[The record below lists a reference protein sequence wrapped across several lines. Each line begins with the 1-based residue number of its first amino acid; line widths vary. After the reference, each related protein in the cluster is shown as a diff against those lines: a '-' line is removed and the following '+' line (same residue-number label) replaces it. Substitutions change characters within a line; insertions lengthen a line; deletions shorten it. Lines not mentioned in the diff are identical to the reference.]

1 MTIARRVVVHGR
13 VQGVFFR
20 ESARRR
26 ARRAGVAGWVQN
38 NDDGSVEAWFEG
50 EPDDVEVMLHFAETG
65 PSGAYSTSSRGSAR
79 VRRRGVARARTARP
93 RHGGGWAD
101 RSRDSPSDRA
111 NAC

>member
-20 ESARRR
+20 ESARLR
-26 ARRAGVAGWVQN
+26 ARRAGVAGWVRN

-65 PSGAYSTSSRGSAR
+65 PSGAYVDKVDVENVDPQDLRGFE
-79 VRRRGVARARTARP
+79 VR
-93 RHGGGWAD
+93 
-101 RSRDSPSDRA
+101 
-111 NAC
+111 

>member
-26 ARRAGVAGWVQN
+26 ARRVGVAGWVRN

-65 PSGAYSTSSRGSAR
+65 PSGAYVDKVDVEDVEPRDLHGYE
-79 VRRRGVARARTARP
+79 VR
-93 RHGGGWAD
+93 
-101 RSRDSPSDRA
+101 
-111 NAC
+111 

>member
-26 ARRAGVAGWVQN
+26 ARRAGVAGWVRN

-50 EPDDVEVMLHFAETG
+50 EPDDVEVMLHFSEIG
-65 PSGAYSTSSRGSAR
+65 PSGAYVEKVDVEDVEPQDLRGFE
-79 VRRRGVARARTARP
+79 VR
-93 RHGGGWAD
+93 
-101 RSRDSPSDRA
+101 
-111 NAC
+111 

>member
-1 MTIARRVVVHGR
+1 VTIARRVVVHGR

-26 ARRAGVAGWVQN
+26 GRRAGVARWVRN

-65 PSGAYSTSSRGSAR
+65 PSGAYVDKVDVENVDPQDLRGFE
-79 VRRRGVARARTARP
+79 VR
-93 RHGGGWAD
+93 
-101 RSRDSPSDRA
+101 
-111 NAC
+111 